1 MNSFSQELEKIL
13 DSRNKPNWKS
23 HTQKTIEKLQSSE
36 HIFIYGLGQCSQEL
50 HSVLSTKT
58 NRQIYYLDESSLC
71 MHCCNTVISISGLKN
86 YSGVNTTIIIDPSL
100 YSDDIIKHLDSMGI
114 NPDQIIN
121 DFYAHNYLIHPDEF
135 NKFKEGYEWAYNFFE
150 DDISKQTIIDRMRLM
165 LLDEPMQKNSL
176 YSQYF
181 EQDLYGFSTN
191 EVFIDA
197 GAYVGETSMEFIKL
211 VKGQYSHIYLFEPVQ
226 KKLDEAKNTL
236 SSYNN
241 ITFICKGLYDCVGEV
256 SFFIDSIS
264 QDASTFE
271 LDSRRGT
278 HGIEKV
284 VSSVT
289 SLDVFFAE
297 KAREEWPTFIKMD
310 IEGAE
315 RAALFGASNIIKCKK
330 PKLAIS
336 AYHKIEDI
344 YDLVKTIIEI
354 RSDYKFALRHSVIGP
369 WDTNLYAF

>member
-13 DSRNKPNWKS
+13 DSRNNPNWKS
-23 HTQKTIEKLQSSE
+23 NMQKTIEKMESSR

-50 HSVLSTKT
+50 HSILSAKT
-58 NRQIYYLDESSLC
+58 NRQIRYIDENPLC
-71 MHCCNTVISISGLKN
+71 MHCCDTVISISDLKN
-86 YSGVNTTIIIDPSL
+86 YLGVNTIIIIDPSL
-100 YSDDIIKHLDSMGI
+100 YSDDIIKHLDSMGFGAE
-114 NPDQIIN
+114 QIIN
-121 DFYAHNYLIHPDEF
+121 DFYAHNYLIYPDEF
-135 NKFKEGYEWAYNFFE
+135 SKFKEGYEWAYNFFE
-150 DDISKQTIIDRMRLM
+150 DDISRQTIIDRMRLM

-176 YSQYF
+176 YAQYF
-181 EQDLYGFSTN
+181 EQDLYNFSTN

-211 VKGQYSHIYLFEPVQ
+211 VKEQYSHIYLFEPVQ
-226 KKLDEAKNTL
+226 KILDKAINTL

-241 ITFICKGLYDCVGEV
+241 ITFICKGLYDCEDEI

-284 VSSVT
+284 VTSVT
-289 SLDVFFAE
+289 SLDTYFAE

-315 RAALFGASNIIKCKK
+315 RAALFGASDIIKYKK

-344 YDLVKTIIEI
+344 YDLVKTIVKI
-354 RSDYKFALRHSVIGP
+354 RSDYKFALRHSVTGP